1 MKRIFLSLLAVVFLA
16 SCNNEQK
23 QTESTITNNSA
34 TNANVSPSPDASH
47 AAAFQF
53 EKESYDFG
61 QITTGE
67 KVSYSFAFKNV
78 GKEPLIIT
86 GAIASCGC
94 TKPEFPK
101 EPIAPGANGEIS
113 VTFDSKGKMGMQNKV
128 ITVTANTVPSSTE
141 LHMIGDVLPA
151 KNN

>member
-1 MKRIFLSLLAVVFLA
+1 MKRVFLSLLAVVFFA

-23 QTESTITNNSA
+23 QTESTVTNNGA
-34 TNANVSPSPDASH
+34 MNANVSPAPDASGT
-47 AAAFQF
+47 AAFHF

-61 QITTGE
+61 QITAGE

-86 GAIASCGC
+86 GAMASCGC
-94 TKPEFPK
+94 TTPEFPK
-101 EPIAPGANGEIS
+101 EPIAPGAEGTIS
-113 VTFDSKGKMGMQNKV
+113 VTFDSKGRAGMQNKV
-128 ITVTANTVPSSTE
+128 ITVTANTVPSATE
-141 LHMIGDVLPA
+141 LHLIGDVLPA